1 MVDDLLEARM
11 VSCNLTYGP
20 EGDRNSSRLVTNF
33 LPKHRWQGG
42 LEVARWPGGG
52 GRVWEGTA
60 RPSVSLETWPGP
72 GYKPPKALC

>member
-20 EGDRNSSRLVTNF
+20 EGDRNTSRLVTNF

-42 LEVARWPGGG
+42 LEVVGGF
-52 GRVWEGTA
+52 GRELLVHLSPCLAWS
-60 RPSVSLETWPGP
+60 RV
-72 GYKPPKALC
+72 